1 MYNQPSQLYLSP
13 VVKILLIANIAMYV
27 LTTYVVPTLAPHL
40 WVYYPTSESFSAPQL
55 FTHMF
60 MHDPNSIGHIF
71 FNMFCLITFGPVIEM
86 VWKEQKFL
94 FYYLFCGF
102 GALAMHFAATYWQI
116 SHGTVVLE
124 DIQDI
129 PLMGASGC
137 LYGVMVAFAMLYPNQ
152 KIGMMFIPIYFPA
165 KYAVPV
171 IVTGDLIL
179 GISNSHT
186 GVAHFAHLGGAISGF
201 FLILYWWKGIK

>member
-1 MYNQPSQLYLSP
+1 
-13 VVKILLIANIAMYV
+13 
-27 LTTYVVPTLAPHL
+27 
-40 WVYYPTSESFSAPQL
+40 
-55 FTHMF
+55 
-60 MHDPNSIGHIF
+60 
-71 FNMFCLITFGPVIEM
+71 
-86 VWKEQKFL
+86 
-94 FYYLFCGF
+94 
-102 GALAMHFAATYWQI
+102 
-116 SHGTVVLE
+116 
-124 DIQDI
+124 
-129 PLMGASGC
+129 
-137 LYGVMVAFAMLYPNQ
+137 MVAFAMLYPNQ